1 MTEEGREGWTPQERA
16 LYDAQAQAEAWDLAT
31 RILQP
36 WVQATREIGHPELT
50 RVMENAFEEAEREY
64 RRAVGEVEHLEQ
76 NAMTEEQWGVFFT
89 DDNGGTWLVA
99 IRGDEES
106 AIEEARKLDEEKGLT
121 WDENV
126 HSVEPIPGELAAEA
140 ADQLAEGEPVLVRA
154 L

>member
-1 MTEEGREGWTPQERA
+1 MSE
-16 LYDAQAQAEAWDLAT
+16 D
-31 RILQP
+31 
-36 WVQATREIGHPELT
+36 H
-50 RVMENAFEEAEREY
+50 
-64 RRAVGEVEHLEQ
+64 
-76 NAMTEEQWGVFFT
+76 WGVFFT

-121 WDENV
+121 WEENV
-126 HSVEPIPGELAAEA
+126 HSVEPIPDELAAEA